1 MKIYMKDNDEKIV
14 EIEEKSSDFE
24 LKFSEE
30 EIEKIKVLLE
40 NHDKIVGLLEKYDE
54 IIKLLEEKEEK
65 EEVKDEKETLTKKY
79 NDGFESVVSKEIK
92 TKYDST
98 DSDTISVEE
107 AWIKR
112 YGGK

>member
-14 EIEEKSSDFE
+14 EIEEKNSDFE

-54 IIKLLEEKEEK
+54 IVKLLEEKEEK
-65 EEVKDEKETLTKKY
+65 EEKEEVKETK
-79 NDGFESVVSKEIK
+79 DGFESVVSKEIK

-98 DSDTISVEE
+98 DEDTLSVEE

-112 YGGK
+112 YGGNK